1 MATDPVVSL
10 EDVSREFGG
19 PRGRRTLFRILRG
32 RGEDGAAAAQ
42 RRIAL
47 DNVSLAVQAGERFA
61 VIGNN
66 AAGKSTLLKVIAGL
80 LRPTRGRVTVRGE
93 RILLTTLGLGMID
106 DLSIEENLFLYG
118 AIYGLDRA
126 RMRPK
131 LADIV
136 EWAELDGSLDAPLRT
151 LSAGTRARLAFSVIR
166 HIESD
171 IFLLDEALSA
181 GDVGF
186 RRKCLEL
193 FEPRRNGAPRTFI
206 VTTHEMEFARSQCAR
221 ALWLDR
227 GRPMALGPSAD
238 VVAAYL
244 EAQGR
249 RRAVPPAREHSG

>member
-1 MATDPVVSL
+1 MVTDPVVSL
-10 EDVSREFGG
+10 QEVSREFGG

-32 RGEDGAAAAQ
+32 RAEDGAGGAQ

-47 DNVSLAVQAGERFA
+47 DNVSLAVDAGERFA

-66 AAGKSTLLKVIAGL
+66 AAGKSTLLKVVAGL
-80 LRPTRGRVTVRGE
+80 LRPTSGRVKVRGE
-93 RILLTTLGLGMID
+93 LILLTTLGLGMID

-118 AIYGLDRA
+118 AIYGLDRS

-136 EWAELDGSLDAPLRT
+136 EWAELDGSLDAQLRT
-151 LSAGTRARLAFSVIR
+151 LSSGTRARLAFSVVR

-193 FEPRRNGAPRTFI
+193 FEPRADGAARTFI
-206 VTTHEMEFARSQCAR
+206 VTTHEMEFARTQCAR

-227 GRPMALGPSAD
+227 GRVMALGPSEA

-249 RRAVPPAREHSG
+249 RRTAPPAREHSA

>member
-1 MATDPVVSL
+1 MAPDPVVRL
-10 EDVSREFGG
+10 EDVSREFGS
-19 PRGRRTLFRILRG
+19 PRVRRTLFRILRG
-32 RGEDGAAAAQ
+32 RAAGGAAAAQ
-42 RRIAL
+42 RRVAL
-47 DNVSLAVQAGERFA
+47 QDVSLAVHAGERFA

-80 LRPTRGRVTVRGE
+80 LRPTSGRVTVHGE
-93 RILLTTLGLGMID
+93 LILLTTLGLGMID

-118 AIYGLDRA
+118 AIYGLDRP

-136 EWAELDGSLDAPLRT
+136 EWAELDGSLDAQLRT
-151 LSAGTRARLAFSVIR
+151 LSSGTRARLAFSVIR

-186 RRKCLEL
+186 RRKCQEL
-193 FEPRRNGAPRTFI
+193 FEPRRNGAVRTFI
-206 VTTHEMEFARSQCAR
+206 VTTHDMEFARNQCAR
-221 ALWLDR
+221 TLWLDR
-227 GRPMALGPSAD
+227 GRAMAIGPSAE

-249 RRAVPPAREHSG
+249 RRAAAPARGHSA